1 MQAAPAACIFFI
13 PCKKGQPMSQE
24 TNGGP
29 VDTGADGDS
38 PDANDAPADPADYKL
53 IERNFD
59 KLYTEE
65 NGAYR
70 NKETGELEMG
80 EDGQPLTKEA
90 LIEKRARELHPKD
103 KGGEL
108 HIGEIIGRWI
118 AKTTSLVAPSD
129 I

>member
-1 MQAAPAACIFFI
+1 
-13 PCKKGQPMSQE
+13 MSQE

-29 VDTGADGDS
+29 VNAGADGNT
-38 PDANDAPADPADYKL
+38 PDGDNAPADLADYKL

-59 KLYTEE
+59 KLYSEE

-103 KGGEL
+103 KGAEL
-108 HIGEIIGRWI
+108 NIGEITGKWMVKT
-118 AKTTSLVAPSD
+118 AKLATLDV
-129 I
+129 